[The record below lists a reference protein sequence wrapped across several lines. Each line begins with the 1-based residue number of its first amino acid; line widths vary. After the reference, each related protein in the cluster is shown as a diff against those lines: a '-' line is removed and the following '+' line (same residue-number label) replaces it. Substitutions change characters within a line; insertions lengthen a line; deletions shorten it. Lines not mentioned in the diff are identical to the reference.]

1 MNNIII
7 ILMVI
12 VHFPYGSKRNGEA
25 VRKQIIKNKQE
36 LEKKQEEFP
45 FKRIV
50 STKTII
56 DWINNFEW
64 EKHRLDKYYEKSITI
79 DDKVNEFNIRQIE
92 RKSKR
97 INNLNNVLDAL
108 QNIIVKNTMNMHSLN
123 ISNADGTI
131 NSNFKELTNI
141 NIQLGY
147 LYKSLET
154 LHDTGT
160 LTINT
165 VTGFVADWKDIKER
179 LQTHHNPYT
188 SNEEYL
194 DGELK
199 TIDYFFD
206 NYETE

>member
-1 MNNIII
+1 
-7 ILMVI
+7 MVI
-12 VHFPYGSKRNGEA
+12 AHFPYGAKRTGAA
-25 VRKQIIKNKQE
+25 VRTQIIKNKKE
-36 LEKKQEEFP
+36 LEAKGKTFP
-45 FKRIV
+45 FNRIL
-50 STKTII
+50 SIKTIT

-79 DDKVNEFNIRQIE
+79 DDKVNEFNILQIE

-108 QNIIVKNTMNMHSLN
+108 QNIIVRNTMNMHSLP
-123 ISNADGTI
+123 ISNNDGTI
-131 NSNFKELTNI
+131 NNEFKELSNI
-141 NIQLGY
+141 NVQLGY

-165 VTGFVADWKDIKER
+165 VTGFVTDWRDIKER
-179 LQTHHNPYT
+179 LQAHHNPYT
-188 SNEEYL
+188 SNEQYL
-194 DGELK
+194 DGEMK

-206 NYETE
+206 TYATE